1 MLNRVKWVNLIG
13 RIFKFQVKVD
23 REGATAQVGMT
34 AVSDIEKGETLFEIP
49 RSLLLTQE
57 NCSIASLL
65 KDGNS

>member
-1 MLNRVKWVNLIG
+1 M
-13 RIFKFQVKVD
+13 D
-23 REGATAQVGMT
+23 REGACAQVGMI

-49 RSLLLTQE
+49 RTLLLTQE